1 MQMSES
7 EPADLERARIL
18 GETAGIAWAELQL
31 WFASGTAVYVS
42 PELDLVETAYQLSI
56 DNTAGV
62 REWLSTGRI
71 VRVTD
76 EQAMEW
82 LEADAMVWAVV
93 VKPWVLVQPL
103 APDVTH

>member
-1 MQMSES
+1 V
-7 EPADLERARIL
+7 I
-18 GETAGIAWAELQL
+18 G
-31 WFASGTAVYVS
+31 S